1 MRIHTCLSLATFL
14 TTDNSVQ
21 GVSAAVT
28 IDNYSLLIPTA
39 TDSQHVVT
47 PVITGAVASVAGVS
61 SLGVQANGET
71 KYAETV
77 VVTQDVVVSGTS
89 TLTSFSR
96 APSTTVCEF
105 AVARLTIVN
114 YLLIYSM

>member
-1 MRIHTCLSLATFL
+1 MCTHSHFSLAAFVTP
-14 TTDNSVQ
+14 DNSVQ
-21 GVSAAVT
+21 WAAADVT
-28 IDNYSLLIPTA
+28 IDNYSLLITTV
-39 TDSQHVVT
+39 TDSPHVIT

-61 SLGVQANGET
+61 SLGVQADGET

-96 APSTTVCEF
+96 APSTTVCELAA
-105 AVARLTIVN
+105 AV
-114 YLLIYSM
+114 